1 MYKKGFI
8 KVSAATPEIQ
18 VGNIEFNKTSILNLL
33 DKCNSSIVVFPELCI
48 TGYSSSDLFYQGN
61 FLSEALDALY
71 FIISKTKYKG
81 IYILGVPL
89 DLNGALYNCAVVIKE
104 LKILGVVPKMY
115 IPNHHEF
122 YEKRWF
128 HSGLDTNMKK
138 INILDQNVSFGS
150 IIFEDTK
157 NVIRF
162 GVEICQDLWATYS
175 PSDDMSLAG
184 ANMIFNLSASSEH
197 VMKNDIRKICVLDH
211 SRKQMGAYIY
221 TSSGVFEST
230 SEVCYSSHQLIAVQ
244 GELIEEYIDFSMK
257 RNILTA
263 DIDLEGINFL
273 KRQDSTFRDLH
284 FKHIKEYQI
293 VNFDNEESTEY
304 IFDKELNKFPFI
316 PESKKEEAI
325 FQAWNL
331 QILALMKR
339 IKSMPEGARNIIIGV
354 SGGLDS
360 TLALLVSHQALKR
373 LNNKDVKIF
382 GVSMPSKVT
391 SKKTYDFSI
400 NLMSYLEIN
409 HLNIPINK
417 LLSNHLNDIKHE
429 SIDVTYENSQARIR
443 TLNLM
448 NLANKYEGFVLG
460 TGDLSEIALGF
471 MTYNGD
477 HMSMYAINS
486 GLPKTWVRL
495 LVDYY
500 GRKVYKELKETL
512 DGILSSPV
520 TPELLENQ
528 DTEKIIGRYDIND
541 FMLYH
546 HLVQGA
552 SKSKMIFL
560 IENAFKM
567 NHKNSKIY
575 VDRFFN
581 RFYNSQFKRQT
592 MPEGPKI
599 LNFSLSPR
607 GEYRLPSDIKI
618 SK

>member
-1 MYKKGFI
+1 
-8 KVSAATPEIQ
+8 
-18 VGNIEFNKTSILNLL
+18 
-33 DKCNSSIVVFPELCI
+33 
-48 TGYSSSDLFYQGN
+48 
-61 FLSEALDALY
+61 
-71 FIISKTKYKG
+71 
-81 IYILGVPL
+81 
-89 DLNGALYNCAVVIKE
+89 
-104 LKILGVVPKMY
+104 
-115 IPNHHEF
+115 
-122 YEKRWF
+122 
-128 HSGLDTNMKK
+128 
-138 INILDQNVSFGS
+138 
-150 IIFEDTK
+150 
-157 NVIRF
+157 
-162 GVEICQDLWATYS
+162 
-175 PSDDMSLAG
+175 
-184 ANMIFNLSASSEH
+184 
-197 VMKNDIRKICVLDH
+197 
-211 SRKQMGAYIY
+211 
-221 TSSGVFEST
+221 
-230 SEVCYSSHQLIAVQ
+230 
-244 GELIEEYIDFSMK
+244 
-257 RNILTA
+257 
-263 DIDLEGINFL
+263 
-273 KRQDSTFRDLH
+273 
-284 FKHIKEYQI
+284 
-293 VNFDNEESTEY
+293 
-304 IFDKELNKFPFI
+304 
-316 PESKKEEAI
+316 
-325 FQAWNL
+325 
-331 QILALMKR
+331 
-339 IKSMPEGARNIIIGV
+339 
-354 SGGLDS
+354 
-360 TLALLVSHQALKR
+360 
-373 LNNKDVKIF
+373 
-382 GVSMPSKVT
+382 
-391 SKKTYDFSI
+391 
-400 NLMSYLEIN
+400 MSYLKIN

-512 DGILSSPV
+512 DGILLSPV